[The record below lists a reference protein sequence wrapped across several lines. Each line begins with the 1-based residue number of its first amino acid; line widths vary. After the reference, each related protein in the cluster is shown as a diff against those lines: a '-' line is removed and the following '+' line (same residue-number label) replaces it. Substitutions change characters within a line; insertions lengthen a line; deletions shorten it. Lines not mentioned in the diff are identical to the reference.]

1 MLSVASILSV
11 GALLGPAGV
20 LQPQSTRPGV
30 AHGPPVPRLEMCAS
44 ADEGSGRR
52 FGAVLRPLRKASV
65 SVATAVLLTVAGP
78 RGSAHAAEQLDLQPP
93 RPTTSRPV
101 ASEPPLALISPA
113 KARSRKKSRAPP
125 RPTKPNEINFDAA
138 LPRRVARQ
146 FTSEKFIFSDSL
158 TSRSPLQEE
167 LEELDMLKDERSSE
181 GQLRGVVTLGGSAG
195 LLYGIGKGLQSVE
208 RYFRNQEKR
217 DIAEEMELTGQ
228 YISFDAGEVEGAVDP
243 KTGQNITVAKGE
255 ASALGGEAAKV
266 TRDADGEIQEKQL
279 PWILRVLGSTNA
291 DDDFWEPASKPTPST
306 PKPSDGGDGADDGAT
321 GGGGGGAVDGVDD
334 TGGGGEGGD
343 DGDSEGLDTLDDL
356 LG

>member
-1 MLSVASILSV
+1 MPLSVVSILTA

-20 LQPQSTRPGV
+20 LRPQSIRPV
-30 AHGPPVPRLEMCAS
+30 VTHGPPGPRLEMCAS
-44 ADEGSGRR
+44 ADERSGRR
-52 FGAVLRPLRKASV
+52 FAAVLRPLRKASV

-78 RGSAHAAEQLDLQPP
+78 RGSARAAEQLDLQPP
-93 RPTTSRPV
+93 RATTSRPV
-101 ASEPPLALISPA
+101 ASEPPLALISPT
-113 KARSRKKSRAPP
+113 KARSRKKSKAPA
-125 RPTKPNEINFDAA
+125 RPTKPNEISFDAA
-138 LPRRVARQ
+138 LPRRMARQ

-167 LEELDMLKDERSSE
+167 LEELDMLQDERSSE
-181 GQLRGVVTLGGSAG
+181 GQLRGVVTFGGSVG

-228 YISFDAGEVEGAVDP
+228 YISFDAGDVEGAVDP
-243 KTGQNITVAKGE
+243 KTGKNITVAKGE

-266 TRDADGEIQEKQL
+266 SRDAEGEIQEKQL
-279 PWILRVLGSTNA
+279 PWLLRVLGATNA
-291 DDDFWEPASKPTPST
+291 DDDFWEPASKATPST
-306 PKPSDGGDGADDGAT
+306 PKPSDGTGGADDGSAD
-321 GGGGGGAVDGVDD
+321 GGGGVDGVDD
-334 TGGGGEGGD
+334 TDGGGEGD